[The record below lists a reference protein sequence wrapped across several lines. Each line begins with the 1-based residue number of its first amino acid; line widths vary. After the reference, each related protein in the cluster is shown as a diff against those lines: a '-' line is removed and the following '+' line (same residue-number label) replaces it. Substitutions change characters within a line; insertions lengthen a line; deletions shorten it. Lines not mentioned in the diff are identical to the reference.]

1 MKAKSHYLLDFCVL
15 LTLFYL
21 CNSCVDL
28 TAYYDSGDNKFKLC
42 ARKPNGESYENY
54 GFVLGSQL
62 DCESAKAHVKSVG
75 NLYLDPNYQDI
86 IEKDKE
92 EKETNKGPVIKL
104 DQKAVAESDK
114 KIKKRKSGGCC

>member
-1 MKAKSHYLLDFCVL
+1 MTSAFDN
-15 LTLFYL
+15 TGIDDLF
-21 CNSCVDL
+21 
-28 TAYYDSGDNKFKLC
+28 
-42 ARKPNGESYENY
+42 
-54 GFVLGSQL
+54 
-62 DCESAKAHVKSVG
+62 KSVG